1 MYDFDDSQ
9 TIDFSNLKK
18 ASIDLKENLDD
29 DFIRK
34 MIECADYDGD
44 GEVNLED
51 FMKLMKLAKL
61 Y

>member
-29 DFIRK
+29 DFIWK
-34 MIECADYDGD
+34 MIEYADYDGD